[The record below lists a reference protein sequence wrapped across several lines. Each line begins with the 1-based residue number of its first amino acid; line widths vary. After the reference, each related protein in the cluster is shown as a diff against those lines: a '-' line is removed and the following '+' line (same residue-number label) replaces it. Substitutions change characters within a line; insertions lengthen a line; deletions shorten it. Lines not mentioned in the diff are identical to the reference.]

1 MTKDGLSPIFLAL
14 TNKNAIATRYL
25 LENPNINLS
34 LRTKEGDTLFHYM
47 ANIALDD
54 EFMEV
59 FQLIV
64 DNLRDSK
71 PLLNTVNKAGK
82 TGLHALVDSIAAA
95 YSVALPTYIQ
105 EFEQEIISK
114 KQAQIDEAAYTNKPE
129 GEDDEDNGYS
139 SSRVLKVAKKY
150 AGLKGGARTV
160 QTARK
165 SFGAKLPRKVGGMY
179 TSSMQNSNNINNNL
193 GLTLE

>member
-150 AGLKGGARTV
+150 AGLKGGARTK
-160 QTARK
+160 QTSRMMMRHQR
-165 SFGAKLPRKVGGMY
+165 GLY